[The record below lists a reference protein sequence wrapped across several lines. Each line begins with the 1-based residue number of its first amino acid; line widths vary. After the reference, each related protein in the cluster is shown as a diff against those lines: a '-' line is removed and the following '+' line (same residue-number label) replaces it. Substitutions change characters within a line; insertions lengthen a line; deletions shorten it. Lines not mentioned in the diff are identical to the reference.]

1 MNCITTLALIYSF
14 LPRLWVRVRGGG
26 KRVSS
31 IIINRHTGTKYQAG
45 LQRNQSGHP
54 AENGPDWM
62 GNRNNNLANGFTEG
76 LPLSRKMFNHS

>member
-1 MNCITTLALIYSF
+1 MVESRSVLS
-14 LPRLWVRVRGGG
+14 
-26 KRVSS
+26 SS
-31 IIINRHTGTKYQAG
+31 IDTQEQKNQGG

-62 GNRNNNLANGFTEG
+62 GNRNNNLANGFAEG